1 MAGSQLL
8 PAILHQKHP
17 TFKTPVYTIVGGSII
32 SFGLCFLDYYK
43 SLDAILFN
51 SCILLGTVSYL
62 SQCVGYIY
70 LKKNFRTMER
80 KFHSPL
86 GNAGAIYS
94 ILIWLVTVVAIVCFQ
109 QDNQLSVLVTLSI
122 LAVCS
127 VYYHVH
133 AKHVQKFS
141 EEERKSLFFAH
152 VGALSRW
159 DVYIQVHSALM
170 CVANHNNSKRHSKRS
185 SGRWASPLKK
195 VFNVV
200 SSLKPSNSI
209 MTSTTNHQVDAPRVR
224 DTQSGRW
231 DKAKVGSSKKSES
244 RPT

>member
-1 MAGSQLL
+1 MPAIATALSPLNYGFNRMFNCSHETSTLLAVPATFATAQGFVQSYSKIISAMAGSQLL

-141 EEERKSLFFAH
+141 EEERKSL
-152 VGALSRW
+152 
-159 DVYIQVHSALM
+159 
-170 CVANHNNSKRHSKRS
+170 
-185 SGRWASPLKK
+185 
-195 VFNVV
+195 
-200 SSLKPSNSI
+200 
-209 MTSTTNHQVDAPRVR
+209 
-224 DTQSGRW
+224 
-231 DKAKVGSSKKSES
+231 
-244 RPT
+244 